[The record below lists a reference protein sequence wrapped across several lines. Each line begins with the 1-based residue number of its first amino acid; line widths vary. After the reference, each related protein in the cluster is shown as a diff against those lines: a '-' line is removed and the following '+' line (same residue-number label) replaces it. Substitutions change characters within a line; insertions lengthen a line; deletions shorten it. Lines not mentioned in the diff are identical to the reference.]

1 MNWID
6 VFRLKLTNSKK
17 RTGASII
24 FEIESMLISE
34 IIIHLVRSGYGIEH
48 EINEIDIIETVLK
61 IHPDIVDFDWYRCR
75 SVFHQISKGKT
86 I

>member
-6 VFRLKLTNSKK
+6 IFRPKLTNSKK

-24 FEIESMLISE
+24 FEIKTME
-34 IIIHLVRSGYGIEH
+34 IVEVIIHLIRSGYGVEH
-48 EINEIDIIETVLK
+48 EINELDIIETVLK
-61 IHPDIVDFDWYRCR
+61 IHPDIVNFDWYACR